1 MKEIQLLFLQAGWVA
16 IPLILFSIFS
26 LGLFI
31 YINFKCSVILKSLKS
46 KETSKSKEASVSQSE
61 EEWDELSHSLIV
73 SASWIASIAGLSTLV
88 GLFGTVLGIQAAFRN
103 MQESGQVGLDI
114 FAGGV
119 SLALSTTILG
129 LGVAIPSYILYQ
141 IARTKIAGLEKK
153 FFSR

>member
-1 MKEIQLLFLQAGWVA
+1 MKEIQLLFLQAGWVG
-16 IPLILFSIFS
+16 IPLVLFSIVS

-31 YINFKCSVILKSLKS
+31 FINFKCSVILKSLKS
-46 KETSKSKEASVSQSE
+46 KETSKSKEASGSQSE